1 MCTYSMVLD
10 TYTVKPKEWWVP
22 VFPKEYNLSEDIIKA
37 LQKAELDRKIRELE
51 ELIQKAR
58 EYDKKNNQPDCEL
71 DEKRQALKK
80 IADDLGVKIK
90 FLE

>member
-1 MCTYSMVLD
+1 MVLD